1 VGTDVGTRLSDSAQ
15 YAHLWASAELAALFE
30 ERSRLQSW
38 LDVLVALAEAQAR
51 LGIVPAAA
59 AAEIATHARAER
71 LDLDYVAAQTRA
83 TSHSM
88 LGLIR
93 GLQQVLPE
101 TAREHVYVGATV
113 QDVTDTWFGLVM
125 REVGA
130 VAWRDLRAIEASLLH
145 LALAHRDTPMAGRT
159 HGQPGAPISFG
170 FKVASWADEIRR
182 HLDRLREG
190 RPRWVVGQLGGAV
203 GVLGFFAPD
212 GIELRAQFCAALGLG
227 DPGISWLSS
236 RDRVA
241 EFGSVLALI
250 CGTLARIGNEVYE
263 LQRPEIGELREP
275 TSPDTVGS
283 ITMPHK
289 RNPEGSEHLDTLAR
303 LARASSG
310 VLVEG
315 VVAGHER
322 DGRAWKAEWLALPE
336 LCLLTG
342 AALQLGRRLAAG
354 LEVDT
359 AAMQTN
365 LTRHGDQ
372 LASEQI
378 LAGLSARV
386 GKHEAQRLMHEV
398 LAPGVRDVHDVR
410 DALVAAGAVTEADR
424 EPWPGRWVLGD
435 APAMVDTVVARAR
448 RARADEPESWS

>member
-1 VGTDVGTRLSDSAQ
+1 
-15 YAHLWASAELAALFE
+15 
-30 ERSRLQSW
+30 
-38 LDVLVALAEAQAR
+38 
-51 LGIVPAAA
+51 LG
-59 AAEIATHARAER
+59 
-71 LDLDYVAAQTRA
+71 
-83 TSHSM
+83 
-88 LGLIR
+88 
-93 GLQQVLPE
+93 
-101 TAREHVYVGATV
+101 VGA
-113 QDVTDTWFGLVM
+113 D
-125 REVGA
+125 
-130 VAWRDLRAIEASLLH
+130 
-145 LALAHRDTPMAGRT
+145 
-159 HGQPGAPISFG
+159 
-170 FKVASWADEIRR
+170 
-182 HLDRLREG
+182 
-190 RPRWVVGQLGGAV
+190 
-203 GVLGFFAPD
+203 
-212 GIELRAQFCAALGLG
+212 
-227 DPGISWLSS
+227 
-236 RDRVA
+236 
-241 EFGSVLALI
+241 
-250 CGTLARIGNEVYE
+250 
-263 LQRPEIGELREP
+263 P
-275 TSPDTVGS
+275 TSPDTVVI